1 MRKKKGFVD
10 KGLYGLK
17 DKLQKNTEETIEQQ
31 PDQTEIPH
39 KEPAEEN
46 ITIEKIKEPEIV
58 NNIEVTETPISPVQE
73 KPIKKPPQ
81 LEKKPELK
89 TEEKIDK
96 EFKKALQNR
105 KNEYLRTK
113 KHVVQKVTSTLNR
126 LPLKMKDLEKELKDL
141 SETEQRIKET
151 IDDINDINENKWHNE
166 DFSSQLGEASKTVE
180 NARLQHLLISSK
192 LSNLEDDGK
201 NKLSTNGDNSII
213 PELTSL
219 KFIQLFT
226 LGLGFTLPL
235 IIGFIATGIIISLT
249 IFFVMGGF

>member
-17 DKLQKNTEETIEQQ
+17 DKLQKNTEETIEPQ
-31 PDQTEIPH
+31 PDQTTIPP
-39 KEPAEEN
+39 KEQPEDN
-46 ITIEKIKEPEIV
+46 IVIEKVKQPEIV
-58 NNIEVTETPISPVQE
+58 TNIEIIKPSTSPVQE
-73 KPIKKPPQ
+73 KPIQKPPQ
-81 LEKKPELK
+81 IEAKPEA
-89 TEEKIDK
+89 KIDK

-113 KHVVQKVTSTLNR
+113 KHVVQKVSSTLNK
-126 LPLKMKDLEKELKDL
+126 LPAKMKNLEKELKDL
-141 SETEQRIKET
+141 SETERKIKET
-151 IDDINDINENKWHNE
+151 INEINEINENKWHNE
-166 DFSSQLGEASKTVE
+166 DFSSQLGEATKTVE
-180 NARLQHLLISSK
+180 NARLQHLMISSK
-192 LSNLEDDGK
+192 LSNLEEDVE
-201 NKLSTNGDNSII
+201 NKLSTKGDNSII

-219 KFIQLFT
+219 KFTQLFN